1 MLAPFKKKS
10 IKKINKYIYKIKK
23 MNIIKTSLFLLLMF
37 VFFLTIFIVEN
48 EVYIQILTSL
58 AIVSGALSLK
68 SLSAKILKENE

>member
-10 IKKINKYIYKIKK
+10 IKNINKYIYKIKK